1 MSRNPKQAKLITE
14 VTGSADEL
22 LLRVVSFQEKRK
34 PADLEK
40 GLMGWVFFFTKFA
53 HFLVEPRDGNPTASV
68 CHVHSC
74 TEVAA
79 CTRYVAF

>member
-14 VTGSADEL
+14 VTRSADEL

-34 PADLEK
+34 LADLEK
-40 GLMGWVFFFTKFA
+40 GLMGWVFFFAKFA
-53 HFLVEPRDGNPTASV
+53 RFLVDPRDGNPTALV
-68 CHVHSC
+68 CRLHSC
-74 TEVAA
+74 TEVPA

>member
-40 GLMGWVFFFTKFA
+40 GLMGWVFFLQSLHIF
-53 HFLVEPRDGNPTASV
+53 
-68 CHVHSC
+68 
-74 TEVAA
+74 
-79 CTRYVAF
+79 